1 MSETVSPRIA
11 RVRILELPYSADRE
25 YDYEIPEALRDG
37 VHAGSLVSVD
47 FGASKRRC
55 ALVTEVCDSSEY
67 DKLKPVLAV
76 ADDRFSL
83 DEELL
88 GLCMFLR
95 ERTFAST
102 GEAVGAILP
111 PGVTKLFGHTRHDPV
126 ERSYSLAMKPDDD
139 TIRRLSKPARSAIEL
154 LAGGELTERRL
165 GDSGV
170 SRAVLRNL
178 VAKGIVS
185 VKSAEVYRN
194 PYAGRAT
201 AQVDDSLNDEQRQ
214 ASDTLCALAD
224 KREPCAAL
232 LYGVTG
238 SGKTRVIKSVIDRVL
253 ASGRSVILLVPE
265 ISLTGQT
272 VDYFCGCYGDR
283 LAVIHSSLSEGER
296 VDAWKRIRAGQAD
309 VVIGTRSAI
318 FAPTAN
324 LGLIVIDEE
333 QEHTYKS
340 DMTPKYHAR
349 DVARY
354 RAAKSGALMLLSSAT
369 PSLESFWRAKN
380 GSYTLVTLRE
390 RGSGAPLPDVIIADL
405 RLDTSRGN
413 ITPLGGVLRGEI
425 EKNLAAHEQTIL
437 FVSRRGYNNFVS
449 CRMCGEVITCPH
461 CTVSL
466 TYHRDADSELLKCHY
481 CGYTQTVPD
490 KCPKC
495 GSPHLSRKGFGT
507 QLVAEELHELYPD
520 ARIMRMDAD
529 STSAKFSHEQILTSF
544 RAHEADILIGTQM
557 VTKGHN
563 FPDVTLVG
571 VISADAALYLDDFR
585 ATERTFALLTQVI
598 GRAGRGRRPGR
609 AVLQTYSPEND
620 TILKSAAQD
629 YDGFYDGAI
638 KLRQQLLFPPFCDF
652 LLLGVN
658 GEDEPEVLA
667 TILKV
672 DVRLRELIRN
682 EYADLPIYLFGP
694 LEAPV
699 YKVNNVY
706 RMRIIMKCRQS
717 RRLREL
723 VSRLLGEFAK
733 CGKAHLTADVNPS
746 SL

>member
-1 MSETVSPRIA
+1 
-11 RVRILELPYSADRE
+11 
-25 YDYEIPEALRDG
+25 
-37 VHAGSLVSVD
+37 
-47 FGASKRRC
+47 
-55 ALVTEVCDSSEY
+55 
-67 DKLKPVLAV
+67 
-76 ADDRFSL
+76 
-83 DEELL
+83 
-88 GLCMFLR
+88 
-95 ERTFAST
+95 
-102 GEAVGAILP
+102 
-111 PGVTKLFGHTRHDPV
+111 
-126 ERSYSLAMKPDDD
+126 
-139 TIRRLSKPARSAIEL
+139 
-154 LAGGELTERRL
+154 
-165 GDSGV
+165 
-170 SRAVLRNL
+170 
-178 VAKGIVS
+178 
-185 VKSAEVYRN
+185 
-194 PYAGRAT
+194 
-201 AQVDDSLNDEQRQ
+201 
-214 ASDTLCALAD
+214 
-224 KREPCAAL
+224 
-232 LYGVTG
+232 
-238 SGKTRVIKSVIDRVL
+238 
-253 ASGRSVILLVPE
+253 
-265 ISLTGQT
+265 
-272 VDYFCGCYGDR
+272 
-283 LAVIHSSLSEGER
+283 
-296 VDAWKRIRAGQAD
+296 
-309 VVIGTRSAI
+309 
-318 FAPTAN
+318 
-324 LGLIVIDEE
+324 
-333 QEHTYKS
+333 
-340 DMTPKYHAR
+340 
-349 DVARY
+349 
-354 RAAKSGALMLLSSAT
+354 
-369 PSLESFWRAKN
+369 
-380 GSYTLVTLRE
+380 
-390 RGSGAPLPDVIIADL
+390 
-405 RLDTSRGN
+405 
-413 ITPLGGVLRGEI
+413 
-425 EKNLAAHEQTIL
+425 
-437 FVSRRGYNNFVS
+437 
-449 CRMCGEVITCPH
+449 MCGEVITCPH

-466 TYHRDADSELLKCHY
+466 TYHRDADNELLKCHY

-495 GSPHLSRKGFGT
+495 GSPHLGRKGFGT

-529 STSAKFSHEQILTSF
+529 STSTKFSHEQILASF

-629 YDGFYDGAI
+629 YDGFYAGAI

-672 DVRLRELIRN
+672 DARLRELIRN

-723 VSRLLGEFAK
+723 VSRLLCEFAK
-733 CGKAHLTADVNPS
+733 CGRTHLTADVNPS